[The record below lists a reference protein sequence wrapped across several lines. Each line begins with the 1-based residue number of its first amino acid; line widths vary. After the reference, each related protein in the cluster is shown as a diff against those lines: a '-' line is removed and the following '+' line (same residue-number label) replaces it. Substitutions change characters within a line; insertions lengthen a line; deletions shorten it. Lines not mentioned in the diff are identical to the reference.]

1 MVVLPAQDGILV
13 LAWPECFSF
22 RSKAMGDQASGGLE
36 GSADYSG
43 NSNTVARHERMD
55 FPKKKLAH

>member
-1 MVVLPAQDGILV
+1 
-13 LAWPECFSF
+13 
-22 RSKAMGDQASGGLE
+22 MGDQASGGLE